1 MLESNCWPA
10 HRFQGP
16 FYTVGNHFIQ
26 CSICMRSYENVFVI
40 LVVHLLAECSL
51 LHRLAPMLVLCLCY
65 ADFTVSCSAPC
76 HSGPGIWLMI
86 HLATSAIYPSYRY
99 QIH

>member
-51 LHRLAPMLVLCLCY
+51 LHRLAPIWSSACVMLTLLCL
-65 ADFTVSCSAPC
+65 AVLLAIVVLG
-76 HSGPGIWLMI
+76 SGL
-86 HLATSAIYPSYRY
+86 
-99 QIH
+99 